1 MAYTDCP
8 LSTLP
13 TTIDSFP
20 RRQDLTLADLSLVQ
34 SFETKYA
41 SGDFA
46 GANQIIEDN
55 PTLKLKINNAETW
68 NEMRDAIIALEH
80 MFMTDI
86 EDYITN
92 VAQYQGTFIP
102 SKSYKKYDIVDYVF
116 NDAVNCYMVKYNNT
130 PVGTLPT
137 DLNYFAPQT
146 LRGLQGVSG
155 IGLSFKKLWID
166 ITEYKVDESVSY
178 LGDIYQCLIQNV
190 GHNPLT
196 SPTYWL
202 KIMYLTPQIVTSTD
216 KPTSLKSGG
225 YWFKIVA

>member
-34 SFETKYA
+34 SFETKYT

-92 VAQYQGTFIP
+92 VAQYQGDFSPT
-102 SKSYKKYDIVDYVF
+102 KAYKKYDIVDYVF
-116 NDAVNCYMVKYNNT
+116 NDAVNSFMVKYNNT

-137 DLNYFAPQT
+137 NLDYFAPQT

-155 IGLSFKKLWID
+155 TGLSFKGVWVD
-166 ITEYKVDESVSY
+166 IKEYNIDESVSY
-178 LGDIYQCLIQNV
+178 LGDIYQCQIKNV
-190 GHNPLT
+190 GHIPST

-202 KIMYLTPQIVTSTD
+202 KIMYLTPQIVTQVEQ
-216 KPTSLKSGG
+216 PTSLKSGG